1 MAFILYFCIPVGL
14 FIGGLAMLGTV
25 GQPMVTTLESVGFF
39 FGGVLFFALLG
50 GYIYFLWRTRQP
62 HRESV
67 RKYNDMKETLSNR
80 MGSGEYDYIYVD
92 MKNYSA
98 YCYRPDGSFRE
109 LSFREYGY
117 RDVSDSGSLMYV
129 LKDLE
134 RRLDG
139 YLVTQHE
146 DRGFYN
152 PSVTVTHA
160 SMPKGSDGYYVSF
173 SDADTVSMPTCAYLY
188 LGEMAR
194 QKRREDKK
202 KNSIFR

>member
-1 MAFILYFCIPVGL
+1 
-14 FIGGLAMLGTV
+14 
-25 GQPMVTTLESVGFF
+25 
-39 FGGVLFFALLG
+39 
-50 GYIYFLWRTRQP
+50 
-62 HRESV
+62 
-67 RKYNDMKETLSNR
+67 
-80 MGSGEYDYIYVD
+80 MGI
-92 MKNYSA
+92 
-98 YCYRPDGSFRE
+98 
-109 LSFREYGY
+109 
-117 RDVSDSGSLMYV
+117 
-129 LKDLE
+129 
-134 RRLDG
+134 
-139 YLVTQHE
+139 LVTQHE